1 MVEYVTIETFPAAR
15 IPLNRLLFRPAIAVF
30 SPLAV
35 RKGIHWHCKFNFIT
49 GRSNGPIWTT
59 VIFWAVVVDMPSGRY
74 CQPPELKGCSV
85 AKLFQACFPSR
96 SSMSTLWS
104 SFPQELLS
112 LPLHSDTLRVRV
124 RSYQAGCITSHL
136 SDCNT
141 SQIVIKLYLECMNFT
156 QNFTSQRSIQIKT
169 EYSMSVYSNSL
180 KPLNFCSCHVFIYIE
195 YLQWGVLE

>member
-104 SFPQELLS
+104 SFQAMKTATTTCWHN
-112 LPLHSDTLRVRV
+112 HSRGWINGGICVENIQLIN
-124 RSYQAGCITSHL
+124 GCWNQGGIKCSITIHFHRL
-136 SDCNT
+136 GF
-141 SQIVIKLYLECMNFT
+141 EC
-156 QNFTSQRSIQIKT
+156 
-169 EYSMSVYSNSL
+169 L
-180 KPLNFCSCHVFIYIE
+180 
-195 YLQWGVLE
+195 